1 MVSFKGGKIMID
13 NNLVNELLEK
23 SKKIEAQIEQDK
35 HKSQELNNKL
45 IELNTKK
52 QQVLDEL
59 KNLGVTEETLDSTI
73 ENLCKEVQDGIAK
86 FEELNK

>member
-1 MVSFKGGKIMID
+1 MID
-13 NNLVNELLEK
+13 NALVNELLEK
-23 SKKIEAQIEQDK
+23 SKKIEQQIEEDK
-35 HKSQELNNKL
+35 KKSQELNNKL

-59 KNLGVTEETLDSTI
+59 KSLGVTEATLDSTI
-73 ENLCKEVQDGIAK
+73 ETLCKEVQNGIAK

>member
-1 MVSFKGGKIMID
+1 MID
-13 NNLVNELLEK
+13 NALVNELLEK
-23 SKKIEAQIEQDK
+23 SKKIEQQIEEDK
-35 HKSQELNNKL
+35 KKSQELNNKL

-59 KNLGVTEETLDSTI
+59 KSLGVTEETLDATI
-73 ENLCKEVQDGIAK
+73 ETLCKEVQDGISK

>member
-1 MVSFKGGKIMID
+1 MID
-13 NNLVNELLEK
+13 NALVNELLEK
-23 SKKIEAQIEQDK
+23 SKKIEQQIEEDK
-35 HKSQELNNKL
+35 KKSQELNNKL

-59 KNLGVTEETLDSTI
+59 KSLGVTEETLDSTI
-73 ENLCKEVQDGIAK
+73 ETLCKEVQNGIAK

>member
-1 MVSFKGGKIMID
+1 MID

-35 HKSQELNNKL
+35 QKSQELNNKL

-59 KNLGVTEETLDSTI
+59 KSLGVTEETLDSTI
-73 ENLCKEVQDGIAK
+73 ENLCKEVQDSINK
-86 FEELNK
+86 FNELYD

>member
-1 MVSFKGGKIMID
+1 MID

-35 HKSQELNNKL
+35 QKSQELNNKL

-59 KNLGVTEETLDSTI
+59 KSLGVTEETLDSTI
-73 ENLCKEVQDGIAK
+73 ETLCKEVQDGIAK
-86 FEELNK
+86 FEELSK

>member
-1 MVSFKGGKIMID
+1 MID
-13 NNLVNELLEK
+13 NALVNELLEK
-23 SKKIEAQIEQDK
+23 SKKIEQQIEEDK
-35 HKSQELNNKL
+35 KKSQELNNKL

-59 KNLGVTEETLDSTI
+59 KSLGVTEDTLDATI
-73 ENLCKEVQDGIAK
+73 ETLCKEVQNGIAK

>member
-1 MVSFKGGKIMID
+1 MID
-13 NNLVNELLEK
+13 NALVNELLEK
-23 SKKIEAQIEQDK
+23 SKKIEKQIEEDK
-35 HKSQELNNKL
+35 KKSQELNNKL

-59 KNLGVTEETLDSTI
+59 KSLGVTEETLDSTI
-73 ENLCKEVQDGIAK
+73 ETLCKEVQNGIAK

>member
-1 MVSFKGGKIMID
+1 MID
-13 NNLVNELLEK
+13 NALVNELLEK

-35 HKSQELNNKL
+35 QKSQELNNKL

-59 KNLGVTEETLDSTI
+59 KSLGVTEETLDTTI
-73 ENLCKEVQDGIAK
+73 ETLCKEVQNGIAK

>member
-1 MVSFKGGKIMID
+1 MVSFRGGKIMIN

-23 SKKIEAQIEQDK
+23 SKKIEQQIEQDK
-35 HKSQELNNKL
+35 QKSQELNNKL

-59 KNLGVTEETLDSTI
+59 KSLGVTEETLDSTI
-73 ENLCKEVQDGIAK
+73 ETLCKEVQDGIAK
-86 FEELNK
+86 FEELSK

>member
-1 MVSFKGGKIMID
+1 MVSFGGGKIMID
-13 NNLVNELLEK
+13 NALVNELLEK
-23 SKKIEAQIEQDK
+23 SKKIEQQIEEDK
-35 HKSQELNNKL
+35 KKSQELNNKL

-59 KNLGVTEETLDSTI
+59 KSLGVTEETLDSTI
-73 ENLCKEVQDGIAK
+73 ETLCKEVQNGIAK